1 MESHPGGSLCR
12 RLLFNLV
19 LIAEV
24 DRQMGKLMSVSS
36 NDEASTLHSWKIK
49 TKACAVAVSLAAVG
63 VGISACHNDTDTM
76 VKIGVPRSEVAPAN
90 IGQRESD
97 SLGLYYLHALEKT
110 DPETEEKFT
119 VERVSIDPQ
128 KRIEALRTGKVAVT
142 FGCVG
147 ELLDLLDAHKAQQLR
162 ELYKKEEKPDPA
174 KWRDITHSTMMATL
188 PAGIAASD
196 PGIASMCTDESLPQ
210 NIVALY
216 DNTSLKRFD
225 RRQLNNVAGGVSTE
239 MLGSPEVDP
248 DQQEPATDQDT
259 ETAASLKP

>member
-1 MESHPGGSLCR
+1 
-12 RLLFNLV
+12 
-19 LIAEV
+19 
-24 DRQMGKLMSVSS
+24 MGKLMSVSS
-36 NDEASTLHSWKIK
+36 NAETSALHALRLKVK
-49 TKACAVAVSLAAVG
+49 TCAVAVSLAALG
-63 VGISACHNDTDTM
+63 VGLTACHNHTNVA
-76 VKIGVPRSEVAPAN
+76 VKLGVPRSEMTPAN

-110 DPETEEKFT
+110 DPETDERFD
-119 VERVSIDPQ
+119 VERVSLDPQ

-162 ELYKKEEKPDPA
+162 QLYKKEENPDPA
-174 KWRDITHSTMMATL
+174 KWRDIAHSTMMATL

-196 PGIASMCTDESLPQ
+196 PGIASVCPDESLPQ

-216 DNTSLKRFD
+216 DNTKIKRFD

-239 MLGSPEVDP
+239 MLGSSDTDP
-248 DQQEPATDQDT
+248 DREEPATKDDT
-259 ETAASLKP
+259 EVAVSP